1 MSEPLRIAGRHGE
14 IATRVPE
21 VFELVGLGPEHR
33 DRYPHE
39 LSGGQR
45 QRIGIARALV
55 LDPELLVLDEPVSAL
70 DGSIQAQILNLLVDL
85 QARLGLAYVF
95 ISHDLA
101 VVRHVADRIAVMH
114 LGRIVE
120 TATAEEL
127 FSEPLHPYTQAL
139 LSASPDPDPVT
150 ERERRRI
157 VLRGD
162 LPDPTDAPS
171 GCSFRTR
178 CWKATDQCAAQEPP
192 LTDEGRAHP
201 VACWHP
207 G

>member
-1 MSEPLRIAGRHGE
+1 
-14 IATRVPE
+14 
-21 VFELVGLGPEHR
+21 
-33 DRYPHE
+33 
-39 LSGGQR
+39 
-45 QRIGIARALV
+45 
-55 LDPELLVLDEPVSAL
+55 
-70 DGSIQAQILNLLVDL
+70 
-85 QARLGLAYVF
+85 
-95 ISHDLA
+95 
-101 VVRHVADRIAVMH
+101 MH

-127 FSEPLHPYTQAL
+127 FRTPLHPYTLAL

-150 ERERRRI
+150 ERVRRRI

-178 CWKATDQCAAQEPP
+178 CWKATEQCAAQDPP
-192 LTDEGRAHP
+192 LSGEGQAHP

>member
-1 MSEPLRIAGRHGE
+1 
-14 IATRVPE
+14 VPE
-21 VFELVGLGPEHR
+21 VFDLVGLGPEHR

-45 QRIGIARALV
+45 QRVGIARALV
-55 LDPELLVLDEPVSAL
+55 LEPDLLVLDEPVSAL

-101 VVRHVADRIAVMH
+101 VVRHVADRVAVMH

-120 TATAEEL
+120 TATADEL
-127 FSEPLHPYTQAL
+127 FRAPAHPYTQAL
-139 LSASPDPDPVT
+139 LSASPEPDPVT

-162 LPDPTDAPS
+162 LPDPSDLPS
-171 GCSFRTR
+171 GCRFRTR
-178 CWKATDQCAAQEPP
+178 CWKATDQCAAEDPP
-192 LTDEGRAHP
+192 LEERGQGHP

-207 G
+207 S